1 VLNVL
6 LQPLSNIRLP
16 LHFQLLRAYF
26 HRYIVVVIYY
36 SNPQKSRHPAAAAAA
51 SSVHSMILALLSKR
65 TLRYFFDCRNNSM
78 PPGVNPGSEC
88 ESEIHLVI
96 NTCAAVQKLT
106 TTPIA
111 TAHAAIRPPFD
122 ERFNEIINEKNIG
135 EELCCR

>member
-1 VLNVL
+1 MCISCHVLNVL
-6 LQPLSNIRLP
+6 LQQLSNIRLP

-36 SNPQKSRHPAAAAAA
+36 SNPQKSRHPAAAA
-51 SSVHSMILALLSKR
+51 SSSFVHSMILALLSKR

-96 NTCAAVQKLT
+96 NTCAAVVGRQHRSKT
-106 TTPIA
+106 YHNTYCYSPRGHTTP
-111 TAHAAIRPPFD
+111 
-122 ERFNEIINEKNIG
+122 
-135 EELCCR
+135 L